1 MDGWMHELLQRS
13 LSAFLYQP
21 PRLYT
26 KLFCLSLCAA
36 IMRMIMR
43 RRSFFVPPPAWLSLT
58 LFARLVMCICVCV
71 FWRRALSHFPRP
83 AATAKDSCVLAPS
96 VYVCADE
103 FALLQHQNLIPQ
115 SITPREINFG
125 RFGGRVLFLNYADR
139 VSEFIAARA
148 QRNF

>member
-1 MDGWMHELLQRS
+1 
-13 LSAFLYQP
+13 
-21 PRLYT
+21 
-26 KLFCLSLCAA
+26 
-36 IMRMIMR
+36 
-43 RRSFFVPPPAWLSLT
+43 
-58 LFARLVMCICVCV
+58 MCEC

-96 VYVCADE
+96 VYVCVCADE

-148 QRNF
+148 